1 MNSRWAKSPIAA
13 VLPAVFLLN
22 ACSNKGPQAGE
33 LLLSAASYSVEE
45 GAGTATITV
54 FRNGPNLTQARV
66 SYAVSAGT
74 ATAGA
79 DFTTVSGTLSWDVGD
94 ADPKTI
100 VVPILEDTLIEGVE
114 TFTVTL
120 SDPFLADLGSP
131 STATVTIID
140 NDGVGDSIGLVGN
153 QIVTF
158 NRAAPS
164 TATSVVT
171 VSGLT
176 AGETLVGLDR
186 RPADGALIAL
196 STAGKLYTINAGTG
210 VATLKSTLIA
220 DATDTTS
227 PYTSLSGARFGV
239 DFNPVPDRLRVVSDT
254 GLNLRI
260 NVDTGATITDG
271 VINGAATGYSTAA
284 YTNSF
289 GAACRTALYTIDA
302 QTNQLLLQNPPNDGT
317 AVVVGPLGVDV
328 DAVNAFDIST
338 DVSGANSA
346 LAALSVGGSTALYSI
361 NLTTGAATRIASL
374 PLATSAYSGLALSI
388 ASGSRP
394 QAAGDTLGITE
405 SSKLVSFN
413 RAAPAKLCTSTAV
426 SGLGAGEALVG
437 FDTRPADG
445 LLYALSNGSKVYTVD
460 KSTAA
465 ATLKST
471 LTTALA
477 GSEFGVDFNPV
488 PDRLRVTSDTGQNL
502 RIDVSTGATTVDGAL
517 NVSGSARGATAVGYT
532 NSLAGGNAATLT
544 TTTYYLD
551 SANDQLLTS
560 TNPNAGELSVVGSL
574 GVDIS
579 GINGFDINGSDNT
592 ATIAVNTQ
600 GTTTTT
606 LHTIDLATGAASAT
620 LGTVGGGERLLGVTA
635 FAAPAVATV
644 YGLTSSDELVKFS
657 PAAPGTV
664 TTVGALSGLQGG
676 ESVLGLDFRPSTGK
690 LYAFT
695 SAGRLYTVD
704 TTTAALTAASTLAAD
719 ATDTSDAFTGLTTDS
734 AYGVDFNPT
743 GPVALRIVGN
753 AGRNLRVANPDVGNT
768 FTDGALSYGAFGVSA
783 AAYTNSFAGTTATS
797 LFVIDPTT
805 DRLFLQA
812 PPNDGVLKDRGPL
825 GVDASRVNGFDIVGV
840 DAAYAA
846 LTVGAETALYRVD
859 VTSAWAAARA
869 TRIGAIGAAGVKGL
883 AIATA
888 TIAPVDPTIVALVG
902 TAGVDALVS
911 FVASA
916 PATVSA
922 PVLITGLAVGE
933 SLVDIDFRPA
943 TGALYGLSAS
953 GSVYTIDT
961 ATGVAT
967 AAAALTADPTDTTAP
982 YTALAGTTFGIDF
995 NPVPDRLRVVTDA
1008 GQNLRINVG
1017 NGITITD
1024 GALTRPPQAVAAA
1037 YTNSFRA
1044 STATQL
1050 FVIDGNSAGL
1060 SLQAPPNDGVLKS
1073 VNALGV
1079 NLTNASAIGFDIA
1092 GGANGFALAAL
1103 VTDGATQ
1110 SSLYRVN
1117 LATGQAT
1124 LVAPI
1129 GAATPLHALSIEVK

>member
-1 MNSRWAKSPIAA
+1 MNSRWVKNPIAA

-22 ACSNKGPQAGE
+22 ACSDKGPQAGE
-33 LLLSAASYSVEE
+33 VLLSAANYSVEE

-66 SYAVSAGT
+66 NYSVSAGT

-79 DFTTVSGTLSWDVGD
+79 DFTTTSGTLSWDVGD
-94 ADPKTI
+94 AAPKNI
-100 VVPILEDTLIEGVE
+100 VVTILEDTAIEGNE

-120 SDPFLADLGSP
+120 SEPFLADLGSP
-131 STATVTIID
+131 ATATVTIID
-140 NDGVGDSIGLVGN
+140 NDAVGDSVGLVGN
-153 QIVTF
+153 QLVTF
-158 NRAAPS
+158 NRSAPAS
-164 TATSVVT
+164 ATSVVT
-171 VSGLT
+171 ISGLA

-196 STAGKLYTINAGTG
+196 SSAGKLYTINAGTG
-210 VATLKSTLIA
+210 AATLKSTLIA
-220 DATDTTS
+220 DPTDTSS
-227 PYTSLSGARFGV
+227 PYAGLSGARFGV

-289 GAACRTALYTIDA
+289 GAACRTTLYAIDA
-302 QTNQLLLQNPPNDGT
+302 QTNQLLIQNPPNDGT

-328 DAVNAFDIST
+328 DAVNAFDIAT
-338 DVSGANSA
+338 DAAGANTA
-346 LAALSVGGSTALYSI
+346 LAALSVSGSTALYSI
-361 NLTTGAATRIASL
+361 NLSTGAATRIAAL
-374 PLATSAYSGLALSI
+374 PLATSAYSGLALAI
-388 ASGSRP
+388 ASGTRT
-394 QAAGDTLGITE
+394 QAAGDTLGLTE
-405 SSKLVSFN
+405 SNKLVSFN
-413 RAAPAKLCTSTAV
+413 RAAPAKLCTSTAIG
-426 SGLGAGEALVG
+426 GLPAGEALVG

-445 LLYALSNGSKVYTVD
+445 LLYALSNASKLYTID
-460 KSTAA
+460 KTTGA

-532 NSLAGGNAATLT
+532 NSLAGGNAASLT

-574 GVDIS
+574 GVDVS
-579 GINGFDINGSDNT
+579 GLNGFDINGSDNT
-592 ATIAVNTQ
+592 ATIAVNAQ

-606 LHTIDLATGAASAT
+606 LHTIDLATGAASAS

-644 YGLTSSDELVKFS
+644 YGLTSGDELVKFS
-657 PAAPGTV
+657 PATPGTV

-704 TTTAALTAASTLAAD
+704 TATAALTAASTLAAD
-719 ATDTSDAFTGLTTDS
+719 ASDTSDAYAGLGADS

-753 AGRNLRVANPDVGNT
+753 AGRNLRVANPDAGNT
-768 FTDGALSYGAFGVSA
+768 FTDGTLSYGAFGVSG
-783 AAYTNSFAGTTATS
+783 AAYTNSFAGTATTS

-825 GVDASRVNGFDIVGV
+825 GVDASSVNGFDIVGA
-840 DAAYAA
+840 DTAFAA
-846 LTVGAETALYRVD
+846 LTVNAITSLYRID
-859 VTSAWAAARA
+859 VTSAFAAARA
-869 TRIGAIGAAGVKGL
+869 TSIGAIGIAGVKGL
-883 AIATA
+883 AIAPA
-888 TIAPVDPTIVALVG
+888 TVAPADPTIVALVG
-902 TAGVDALVS
+902 AAGVDSLVS
-911 FVASA
+911 FAAST
-916 PATVSA
+916 PAAVSA
-922 PVLITGLAVGE
+922 PVLVTGLAVGE
-933 SLVDIDFRPA
+933 SLIDIDFRPA
-943 TGALYGLSAS
+943 TGALYGLSS
-953 GSVYTIDT
+953 TGTIYTIDT

-967 AAAALTADPTDTTAP
+967 AAPALTADPTDTTAP
-982 YTALAGTTFGIDF
+982 YTGLSAATFGIDF
-995 NPVPDRLRVVTDA
+995 NPVPDRLRVVGST

-1024 GALTRPPQAVAAA
+1024 GALARPPQAAAAA

-1079 NLTNASAIGFDIA
+1079 NLSNANAIGFDIA

-1103 VTDGATQ
+1103 VVDGATQ

-1117 LATGQAT
+1117 LTTGQAT

-1129 GAATPLHALSIEVK
+1129 GVSTPLRALSIEVK